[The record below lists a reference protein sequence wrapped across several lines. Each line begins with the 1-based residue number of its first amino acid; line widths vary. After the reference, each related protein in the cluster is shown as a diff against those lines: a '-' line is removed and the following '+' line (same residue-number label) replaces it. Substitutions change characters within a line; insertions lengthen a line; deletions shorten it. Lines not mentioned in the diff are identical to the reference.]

1 MPILLTVPFEYIK
14 KSTRHAALTAALL
27 IAANVYAACELPTF
41 DAPLEAQLARLS
53 DCQRNP
59 LYLAQLG
66 HLLNAKG
73 RYGEALE
80 HLERALMLD
89 PNLPAAQL
97 DYAIALAGTGDLLSA
112 SQLIDSILDQPK
124 LPAELRQTLTEAK
137 NQINRQ
143 QNQPTLILIPQHV
156 HTLSANLRY
165 GRDSNL
171 LGAPSLSS
179 LALTTAGGT
188 VILPLAESS
197 APRAGAYLRTDFRLD
212 YTRHQPDGSRWELAA
227 GGLERTSAEA
237 PDANTQQTELTLGYS
252 QNPRTPWAAYLGTSW
267 MGIDT
272 VGGTRYKS
280 QSVTA
285 GLQLPTPPGA
295 CRARAGLDWQDRDMA
310 SNPLLSGYYT
320 GVNTVLSCPAPWGG
334 RWQIATKIGQDRP
347 KDPSRPG
354 GKQTLASLRGVGIWP
369 TTGLGMTGTVLFD
382 LEYNITLD
390 TDGYSPLLE
399 NDVVRQT
406 RRLTTRLEYQRPLT
420 PSITATV
427 GAEWSGQDANL
438 SLFRVHNWGPYAALR
453 LSW

>member
-1 MPILLTVPFEYIK
+1 MPTLLTVPYEYIK
-14 KSTRHAALTAALL
+14 NSTRHAALSAALL
-27 IAANVYAACELPTF
+27 IAANVYAACEVPPF

-53 DCQRNP
+53 VCQRNP

-80 HLERALMLD
+80 HLERALMFD
-89 PNLPAAQL
+89 PNLPAPQL

-112 SQLIDSILDQPK
+112 SQLIDSILDQPE

-143 QNQPTLILIPQHV
+143 QKQPTLALPPQHV
-156 HTLSANLRY
+156 HTLSSNLRY
-165 GRDSNL
+165 GSDSNL
-171 LGAPSLSS
+171 LGAPSLST
-179 LALTTAGGT
+179 LALTTPGGT
-188 VILPLAESS
+188 IILPLAESS
-197 APRAGAYLRTDFRLD
+197 APRAGAYLRTDYRLD
-212 YTRHQPDGSRWELAA
+212 YTRNQPDGSRWELAA

-252 QNPRTPWAAYLGTSW
+252 QNPRTPWAAYLGTLW
-267 MGIDT
+267 VGIDT
-272 VGGTRYKS
+272 VGGTRYNS

-320 GVNTVLSCPAPWGG
+320 GITTVLACTTWGG
-334 RWQIATKIGQDRP
+334 QWQLAARIGQDRP
-347 KDPSRPG
+347 KDPSRTG
-354 GKQTLASLRGVGIWP
+354 GRQTLASLRGIGMWP
-369 TTGLGMTGTVLFD
+369 TDGIGVIGTVLLD
-382 LEYNITLD
+382 LEYNTARD
-390 TDGYSPLLE
+390 TSGYSPLLD
-399 NDVVRQT
+399 NNLVRQT
-406 RRLTTRLEYQRPLT
+406 NRLTTRLEYQRTISPHIL
-420 PSITATV
+420 ATV
-427 GAEWSGQDANL
+427 GAEWSAQDANL
-438 SLFRVHNWGPYAALR
+438 SLFRVHSWGPYAALR